1 MKYIYVVLLIFV
13 LFVLIYLI
21 TEDRCA
27 IEKFTQLND
36 SDGKIICDD
45 EKANNTF
52 SGDQDGKIID
62 NSYCTFNYESVCNRP
77 FANNY
82 DDFTSGTPSSDISVC
97 GDLLFKDNGNYLD
110 VYDYETD
117 ETGEFILD
125 DNSAKIKKKLLPSEI
140 NGNPLRYLGREVTN
154 NDGVLIYSDAGV
166 GEDANVYKQTNLI
179 DNSKCK
185 TINNKLCRFPMAKT
199 KVNSLYGISSE
210 DEFKSTH
217 LPLVSNTGELLPG
230 NMLTQSPLFD
240 DKINQIRQNKKVI
253 FKELFYDSD
262 TIEGNGLNL
271 WDDNGFVDMT
281 QLTSTSGVISSKQYD
296 INNNSGSVEV
306 INSYVDNFNNVIN
319 RKGYE
324 LKIPRNYYELVQ
336 IANEA
341 DYHVALAVND
351 NADKYACGIG
361 TTKAMACDIALARCK
376 TFIPLEKFS
385 DYFKDQK
392 GSLVAELIRRR
403 SVYPIKYRLNNS
415 IYDAEI
421 NISDSDKSYLNIYY
435 DNDEKEN
442 HKINLENFLNSNDTI
457 SLAVMYYRMLSHK
470 ELYSYF
476 KNHSLSEEE
485 KNSVNQSSTA
495 IASLNT
501 ILKYIM
507 EKSIE
512 EDVVNKCGILMI
524 DNERYM
530 NYNNDAT
537 NVITHCTLPD
547 TMTKRC
553 DDSMTRCQEAVVVGL
568 NNSNECEVFKGVKQT
583 FPEWDKYDKIP
594 DQDMGAEKWINEK
607 NEIHANNKI
616 DLIDNILD
624 ECKMSSTECILYK
637 INGETYS
644 YNTLFS

>member
-1 MKYIYVVLLIFV
+1 
-13 LFVLIYLI
+13 
-21 TEDRCA
+21 
-27 IEKFTQLND
+27 
-36 SDGKIICDD
+36 
-45 EKANNTF
+45 
-52 SGDQDGKIID
+52 
-62 NSYCTFNYESVCNRP
+62 
-77 FANNY
+77 
-82 DDFTSGTPSSDISVC
+82 
-97 GDLLFKDNGNYLD
+97 
-110 VYDYETD
+110 
-117 ETGEFILD
+117 
-125 DNSAKIKKKLLPSEI
+125 
-140 NGNPLRYLGREVTN
+140 
-154 NDGVLIYSDAGV
+154 
-166 GEDANVYKQTNLI
+166 
-179 DNSKCK
+179 
-185 TINNKLCRFPMAKT
+185 
-199 KVNSLYGISSE
+199 
-210 DEFKSTH
+210 
-217 LPLVSNTGELLPG
+217 
-230 NMLTQSPLFD
+230 
-240 DKINQIRQNKKVI
+240 
-253 FKELFYDSD
+253 
-262 TIEGNGLNL
+262 
-271 WDDNGFVDMT
+271 
-281 QLTSTSGVISSKQYD
+281 
-296 INNNSGSVEV
+296 
-306 INSYVDNFNNVIN
+306 
-319 RKGYE
+319 
-324 LKIPRNYYELVQ
+324 
-336 IANEA
+336 
-341 DYHVALAVND
+341 
-351 NADKYACGIG
+351 
-361 TTKAMACDIALARCK
+361 
-376 TFIPLEKFS
+376 
-385 DYFKDQK
+385 
-392 GSLVAELIRRR
+392 
-403 SVYPIKYRLNNS
+403 
-415 IYDAEI
+415 
-421 NISDSDKSYLNIYY
+421 
-435 DNDEKEN
+435 
-442 HKINLENFLNSNDTI
+442 
-457 SLAVMYYRMLSHK
+457 MLSHK